1 MINSVRNTVLAILN
15 KNNYGYISPQDFNLF
30 AKQAQ
35 LDIFEDY
42 FYQYNYQLNKEN
54 KRMSGTGYAD
64 ITKGY
69 EEVIDL
75 FSVTLPLS
83 QATASTNIYSL
94 PSLLTTNNDYYLINK
109 MLINSVVI
117 TSGTT
122 TATVGGQNKIIDT
135 SGVDFNALGVQVGD
149 LVGVEI
155 GGVSYNLLITSVATA
170 GDELTVTPNV
180 VSTFPLDY
188 AVYKAKSLTEAEKVT
203 HSKITLLNNSILTSP
218 STDYPAYTQEALV
231 GDLFPDTINQPG
243 QVICQYIRYPFDPQ
257 WTYTTLSGGEPV
269 FNQSNPSYQDFELTI
284 DDEPTLIMKILQFAG
299 MSIREIQAVQF
310 GQAAEQYEDTKE
322 K

>member
-83 QATASTNIYSL
+83 QPTLDINTYSL

-109 MLINSVVI
+109 MLVNSVVLA
-117 TSGTT
+117 TGTT
-122 TATVGGQNKIIDT
+122 TSIAFGVNEIKDT
-135 SGVDFNALGVQVGD
+135 LADFISSGVSKGD
-149 LVGVEI
+149 LVGVTI
-155 GGVSYNLLITSVATA
+155 SGITYN
-170 GDELTVTPNV
+170 LTVTSVP
-180 VSTFPLDY
+180 D
-188 AVYKAKSLTEAEKVT
+188 A
-203 HSKITLLNNSILTSP
+203 TS
-218 STDYPAYTQEALV
+218 
-231 GDLFPDTINQPG
+231 
-243 QVICQYIRYPFDPQ
+243 
-257 WTYTTLSGGEPV
+257 
-269 FNQSNPSYQDFELTI
+269 
-284 DDEPTLIMKILQFAG
+284 
-299 MSIREIQAVQF
+299 
-310 GQAAEQYEDTKE
+310 
-322 K
+322 

>member
-75 FSVTLPLS
+75 FSVTLPLTQS
-83 QATASTNIYSL
+83 SPSTNNYLL

-109 MLINSVVI
+109 MLVNDVI
-117 TSGTT
+117 LTSGIT
-122 TATVGGQNKIIDT
+122 TATVGGQNKIIDGT
-135 SGVDFNALGVQVGD
+135 ADFIADGVSVGD
-149 LVGVEI
+149 IVGITI
-155 GGVSYNLLITSVATA
+155 GGISYNLSITLVENGTTLVIS
-170 GDELTVTPNV
+170 PNLV
-180 VSTFPLDY
+180 NITPLDY
-188 AVYKAKSLTEAEKVT
+188 VIYQQYKNKEIEKVT

-218 STDYPAYTQEALV
+218 SLEYPAYTTENLSS
-231 GDLFPDTINQPG
+231 DIFPPTINNPG

-310 GQAAEQYEDTKE
+310 GLAAEQYEDTKE

>member
-75 FSVTLPLS
+75 FSVTLPLTQS
-83 QATASTNIYSL
+83 SPSTNNYLL

-109 MLINSVVI
+109 MLVNDVI
-117 TSGTT
+117 LTSGIT
-122 TATVGGQNKIIDT
+122 TATVGGQNKIIDGT
-135 SGVDFNALGVQVGD
+135 ANFIADGVSVGD
-149 LVGVEI
+149 IVGITI
-155 GGVSYNLLITSVATA
+155 GGISYNLSITLVENATT
-170 GDELTVTPNV
+170 LVISPNFV
-180 VSTFPLDY
+180 NTSPLDY
-188 AVYKAKSLTEAEKVT
+188 VIYQQYKNKEIEKVT

-218 STDYPAYTQEALV
+218 SLEYPAYTTENLSS
-231 GDLFPDTINQPG
+231 DIFPPTINNPG

-310 GQAAEQYEDTKE
+310 GLAAEQYEDTKE

>member
-122 TATVGGQNKIIDT
+122 TATVGGQNKIIDAT
-135 SGVDFNALGVQVGD
+135 ANFIADGVSVGD
-149 LVGVEI
+149 IVGVTI
-155 GGVSYNLLITSVATA
+155 GGITYNLSITIVESATT
-170 GDELTVTPNV
+170 LVVSPNV
-180 VSTFPLDY
+180 VNTTPLDY
-188 AVYKAKSLTEAEKVT
+188 AVFKRKSLTEAEKVT

-218 STDYPAYTQEALV
+218 SITYPAYTQEALV

-310 GQAAEQYEDTKE
+310 GLAAEQYEDTKE